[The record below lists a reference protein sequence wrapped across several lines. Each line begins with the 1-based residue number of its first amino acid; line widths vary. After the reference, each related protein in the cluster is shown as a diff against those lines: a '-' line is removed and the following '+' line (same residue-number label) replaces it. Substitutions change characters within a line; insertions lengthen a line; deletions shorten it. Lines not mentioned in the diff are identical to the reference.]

1 MYMKVG
7 LVYSVIQMVKI
18 DKMNFRIAFI
28 LFLSPCLCLF
38 GQERKQL
45 ITGKV
50 SFVTSKNIYIK
61 FKSTENIKI
70 GDTLKFLNQ
79 NNSCLVAT
87 NKSSNSVV
95 CITINDC
102 IIKKGDEVYYNYFTN
117 SEKAALKD
125 NLIKEEDLNQKKE
138 KKEPDIK
145 SIQRIKGRLSA
156 ASYSTLSSIRRD
168 RHRIMYRFS
177 LNADHLFES
186 KFSLETYL
194 VYRQYLNSGTS
205 NTSNRENIFNI
216 YNLAVKYDIDPSFS
230 VVFGRKINN
239 KISSVGAIDGLQ
251 IEKYLGK
258 NYVGAIVGFRPDF
271 YDYSFNS
278 DLLQYGGYL
287 GRMTDHV
294 NFSSQTTIGFIEQKN
309 NSFTDRRYMYF
320 QHSSTIMKKINLF
333 SSVELDIYNKVNDT
347 VNNDIRLTNLY
358 ISARYRFNR
367 KIDLTLSYD
376 SRKRIIY
383 YETFK
388 TEIERIL
395 DDDIARQGARVRVN
409 LKPVKYFRI
418 GGSYSKRFQ
427 SDQQNKSDNLYGYA
441 TYSKLPGIGGSVTV
455 NYNNNKSNYL
465 TSNIASINYSRYF
478 LKNKLNTVFYY
489 RYSDFNYFSSSIDPY
504 KQNYYGT
511 SLSINITRKFMLGLS
526 GEYSNSRQEENYRI
540 YTKIIKRF

>member
-1 MYMKVG
+1 
-7 LVYSVIQMVKI
+7 MVKI
-18 DKMNFRIAFI
+18 DKMSFRIAFI

-38 GQERKQL
+38 GQEKKQL

-50 SFVTSKNIYIK
+50 SFVTSKNTYIK
-61 FKSTENIKI
+61 FKSTEHIQV

-79 NNSCLVAT
+79 TSSCLVVT

-95 CITINDC
+95 CLTINDC
-102 IIKKGDEVYYNYFTN
+102 VIKKGDEVYYNYFEN
-117 SEKAALKD
+117 GKKSIVKK
-125 NLIKEEDLNQKKE
+125 NLVKKE
-138 KKEPDIK
+138 KTVQKKKKKEPEIK
-145 SIQRIKGRLSA
+145 SIQRIRGRLSA
-156 ASYSTLSSIRRD
+156 ASYSTLSSYRED

-205 NTSNRENIFNI
+205 NSSNRENIFNL
-216 YNLAVKYDIDPSFS
+216 YNLAVKYDIDPTFS

-251 IEKYLGK
+251 IEKYFGK
-258 NYVGAIVGFRPDF
+258 NYVGAIVGFRPDIF
-271 YDYSFNS
+271 DYSFNS
-278 DLLQYGGYL
+278 DLLQYGAYL
-287 GRMTDHV
+287 GRITDHI
-294 NFSSQTTIGFIEQKN
+294 NFNSQTTLGFIEQKN
-309 NSFTDRRYMYF
+309 NSFTDRRYLYF
-320 QHSSTIMKKINLF
+320 QHSSTIMKKLYIF
-333 SSVELDIYNKVNDT
+333 SSVELDIYNKVDENVT
-347 VNNDIRLTNLY
+347 NDIRLTNLY
-358 ISARYRFNR
+358 VSARYRFNR

-395 DDDIARQGARVRVN
+395 DDDIARQGARIRVN
-409 LKPVKYFRI
+409 LKPVKHFRI

-465 TSNIASINYSRYF
+465 TSNIASVNYSRYF
-478 LKNKLNTVFYY
+478 LKNKVNTVFYY

-526 GEYSNSRQEENYRI
+526 GEYSKSKQEDNYRI

>member
-1 MYMKVG
+1 MH
-7 LVYSVIQMVKI
+7 SRAI
-18 DKMNFRIAFI
+18 FI
-28 LFLSPCLCLF
+28 LLIIPCLCMY
-38 GQERKQL
+38 GQEKNQL
-45 ITGKV
+45 VTGKV

-61 FKSTENIKI
+61 FKSTENIKV

-79 NNSCLVAT
+79 TNACLVVT

-95 CITINDC
+95 CITLNDC
-102 IIKKGDEVYYNYFTN
+102 EIKKGDEVYCDYFKTN
-117 SEKAALKD
+117 ENITEKV
-125 NLIKEEDLNQKKE
+125 IPVFKEIIRKKE
-138 KKEPDIK
+138 KPVIK
-145 SIQRIKGRLSA
+145 SIQNIQGRLSA
-156 ASYSTLSSIRRD
+156 ASYSTLSNRRDD

-205 NTSNRENIFNI
+205 NTNNRKNIFNV
-216 YNLAVKYDIDPSFS
+216 YNLAVKYDINPTFS

-251 IEKYLGK
+251 VEKYFDK
-258 NYVGAIVGFRPDF
+258 NYVGTIVGFRPDI
-271 YDYSFNS
+271 YDFGFNAN
-278 DLLQYGGYL
+278 LLQYGVYM
-287 GRMTDHV
+287 GRITDYV
-294 NFSSQTTIGFIEQKN
+294 NFNSQTTLGFIEQKN
-309 NSFTDRRYMYF
+309 NNLTDRRYLYF
-320 QHSSTIMKKINLF
+320 QHSSTIMKNLYIF

-347 VNNDIRLTNLY
+347 INNDVRLTNLY

-388 TEIERIL
+388 TEIEKIL
-395 DDDIARQGARVRVN
+395 DDDIARQGARIRIN
-409 LKPVKYFRI
+409 IKPTNYFRI

-427 SDQQNKSDNLYGYA
+427 SNQQNKSDNIYGYA
-441 TYSKLPGIGGSVTV
+441 TYSRLPGIGGSFSV

-465 TSNIASINYSRYF
+465 TSNTASVNYSRYF
-478 LKNKLNTVFYY
+478 LKNKLNTNVYY
-489 RYSDFNYFSSSIDPY
+489 RYSDFNYFSSNIATY
-504 KQNYYGT
+504 KQNYYGA
-511 SLSINITRKFMLGLS
+511 SLSFNITRKFMLGLS
-526 GEYSNSRQEENYRI
+526 GEYANSKLEDNYRV